1 MALSLLLLGLT
12 TLFWSLGQR
21 NADEVI
27 GILEKGIALVLLVG
41 TLCVGGMHV
50 LLGFVLLAVAISL
63 PRARV
68 NQAPRPIKGSDEIF
82 LPF

>member
-1 MALSLLLLGLT
+1 
-12 TLFWSLGQR
+12 
-21 NADEVI
+21 
-27 GILEKGIALVLLVG
+27 
-41 TLCVGGMHV
+41 MHV